1 MPYLKIDE
9 LIIKKVEADEANL
22 LEDYFGISE
31 NKFVPVLDNL
41 RNNELDNITDYQHLC
56 SFAEL
61 QLIRTIKIQKNT
73 DRYHAKVYEK
83 FSYSC
88 QKECFIYCSK
98 HAEKLFFYTATT
110 IQSVIR

>member
-22 LEDYFGISE
+22 LEDYYGISE

-56 SFAEL
+56 SFAAL
-61 QLIRTIKIQKNT
+61 QLIRTIKIQKIQT
-73 DRYHAKVYEK
+73 DIMQRCMKNYFFIQQLLYNLSSDKMIIW
-83 FSYSC
+83 SC
-88 QKECFIYCSK
+88 NRK
-98 HAEKLFFYTATT
+98 
-110 IQSVIR
+110 

>member
-41 RNNELDNITDYQHLC
+41 RNNELDNTTDYQHLC
-56 SFAEL
+56 SFAAL
-61 QLIRTIKIQKNT
+61 QLIRTIKIQKIQT
-73 DRYHAKVYEK
+73 DIMQRCMKNFHIHVKRNVL
-83 FSYSC
+83 
-88 QKECFIYCSK
+88 FIVQNMLKNQLQIVNGY
-98 HAEKLFFYTATT
+98 
-110 IQSVIR
+110 

>member
-56 SFAEL
+56 SFAAL
-61 QLIRTIKIQKNT
+61 QLIRTIKIQKIQT
-73 DRYHAKVYEK
+73 DIMQRCMKNFHIHVKRNV
-83 FSYSC
+83 S
-88 QKECFIYCSK
+88 FIVQNMLKNQLQIVNGY
-98 HAEKLFFYTATT
+98 
-110 IQSVIR
+110 